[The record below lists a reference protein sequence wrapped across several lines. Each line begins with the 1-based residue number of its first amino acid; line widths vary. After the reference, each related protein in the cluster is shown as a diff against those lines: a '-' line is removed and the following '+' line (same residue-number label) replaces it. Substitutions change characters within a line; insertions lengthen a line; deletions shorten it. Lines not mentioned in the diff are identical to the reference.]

1 MAQNDGGSAE
11 RRSRPSS
18 KAVAAAQS
26 GLFVCNGE
34 YWTLGYNNADFSLK
48 DIKGLGYIQRLLQ
61 HPGKEFHSLDLLNG
75 PGGGAELESADKAS
89 LLGGATISVGGLGDA
104 GEMLDVKAKQEY
116 QHRLVELREEL
127 EDLRE
132 RGDQFLGAWLRS
144 NLRLIFSLV
153 R

>member
-61 HPGKEFHSLDLLNG
+61 HPGEEFHSLDLLNG

-89 LLGGATISVGGLGDA
+89 CWAAPRSASVDLATRARCSTSRPSKNISTD
-104 GEMLDVKAKQEY
+104 
-116 QHRLVELREEL
+116 
-127 EDLRE
+127 
-132 RGDQFLGAWLRS
+132 
-144 NLRLIFSLV
+144 
-153 R
+153 